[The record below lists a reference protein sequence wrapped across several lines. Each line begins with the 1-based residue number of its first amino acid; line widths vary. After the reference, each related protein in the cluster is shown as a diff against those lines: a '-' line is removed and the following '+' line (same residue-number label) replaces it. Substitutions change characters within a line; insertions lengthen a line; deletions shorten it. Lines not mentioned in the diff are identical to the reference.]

1 MLERGL
7 EEPPFANQPL
17 VLSPNALLSCST
29 QGSKGHAPET
39 PEIAS
44 QQSKRWWVHNESE
57 RSYELI
63 QNDESVVEE
72 ISAVAIE
79 ERPYE
84 LIQNDKSVVEEISA
98 VVIEER
104 SYEPSQTEESFV
116 GEIDAAV
123 IGEKHQDDLSEILDE
138 QSQTNNAIEPT
149 AFGKL
154 NTELDEY
161 EQSRRIEIN
170 ENLRHYQNTKNLP
183 MIEDQ

>member
-7 EEPPFANQPL
+7 EELPFANQPL
-17 VLSPNALLSCST
+17 VLSPNALLSHST
-29 QGSKGHAPET
+29 QGSKGCALET

-44 QQSKRWWVHNESE
+44 QQSKRRRIHDESE

-72 ISAVAIE
+72 IGAVAIE

-84 LIQNDKSVVEEISA
+84 LIQNNESVVEEIGA
-98 VVIEER
+98 IAIEER
-104 SYEPSQTEESFV
+104 SYEPSQTKESFL

-123 IGEKHQDDLSEILDE
+123 IGEKRQDDLSKILDK
-138 QSQTNNAIEPT
+138 QSQTNNTIEPT
-149 AFGKL
+149 TFGEL
-154 NTELDEY
+154 NTKLDEY

-170 ENLRHYQNTKNLP
+170 ENPRRY
-183 MIEDQ
+183 

>member
-1 MLERGL
+1 LLERGL

-17 VLSPNALLSCST
+17 VLSPNALLSRST
-29 QGSKGHAPET
+29 RGSKGRAPET

-44 QQSKRWWVHNESE
+44 QQSKRRRVHDESE

-79 ERPYE
+79 ERPYK
-84 LIQNDKSVVEEISA
+84 LIQNDESEIGA
-98 VVIEER
+98 VAIEER
-104 SYEPSQTEESFV
+104 SYEPSQTEESFI

-149 AFGKL
+149 AFGEL

-183 MIEDQ
+183 TIEDQ